1 MPASDFGNNA
11 GSRGSFQSVLP
22 GKGLELS
29 SNAMEIP
36 SRERWAPLRAEAV
49 LAGLENVV
57 RCRVVTGKHGRVTE
71 VHVLASDAV
80 PAKQIVRDI
89 ESALF
94 VHFGRQ
100 IDHRK
105 ISVAQVS
112 EEPATPRVRRPEP
125 PRHQPV
131 AAPRRGR
138 LILVSHQITSER
150 AHRAGA
156 RVTIEHQGRRFEGS
170 AHGADVA
177 QTHLETLAKATLRA
191 VEAAAWSHL
200 EPRGRDPISL
210 HLEGLSL
217 VGGDDHPSLLLS
229 VSAANRR
236 EVTFLAGAVQAA
248 ESQPRAAILASLQ
261 ATDRWVRGQLKD

>member
-1 MPASDFGNNA
+1 
-11 GSRGSFQSVLP
+11 
-22 GKGLELS
+22 
-29 SNAMEIP
+29 MEIP
-36 SRERWAPLRAEAV
+36 PRERWAPLRAEAV
-49 LAGLENVV
+49 LAGLEHVV

-71 VHVLASDAV
+71 VHVLATDAV
-80 PAKQIVRDI
+80 PAKKIVREI

-112 EEPATPRVRRPEP
+112 EGP
-125 PRHQPV
+125 
-131 AAPRRGR
+131 AAPRIKRPDPPRQQPAPALRKGR
-138 LILVSHQITSER
+138 FVLVGHQITGER
-150 AHRAGA
+150 AHRVGA
-156 RVTIEHQGRRFEGS
+156 RVTIEHHGRRFEGS

-177 QTHLETLAKATLRA
+177 QSRLETLAKATLRA

-217 VGGDDHPSLLLS
+217 VGGDEHPSLLLS
-229 VSAANRR
+229 VSAANGRD
-236 EVTFLAGAVQAA
+236 VTFLAGAVQAA